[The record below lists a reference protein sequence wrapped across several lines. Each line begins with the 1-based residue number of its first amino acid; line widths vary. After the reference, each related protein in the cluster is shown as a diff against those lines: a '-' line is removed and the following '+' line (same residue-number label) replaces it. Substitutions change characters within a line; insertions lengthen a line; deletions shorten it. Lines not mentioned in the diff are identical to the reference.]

1 MKFCQTYDLKKINS
15 FFLVRSNIN
24 GSRLLVFSFN
34 RGGFLASNLNIHLNF
49 TVALVCLCTVCVL
62 GLLYV
67 FAL

>member
-15 FFLVRSNIN
+15 FFLV
-24 GSRLLVFSFN
+24 RLLVFSFN